1 MRCRFAL
8 ALLFVAAPA
17 APVAAYDL
25 MGVAWSD
32 DAIPVPYVVHQT
44 LSDDLTDAESLEGI
58 QMGYNAWSVL
68 PCSSMRWQYAGRT
81 QNRAWGADDGEN
93 VVTFLNDFWDDSGD
107 TLAITM
113 TMWGGWGDS
122 MSDADIKFNGVWHRW
137 AQFDGTP
144 AGGADATDLASVA
157 THEVGHALGLNHSG
171 VGEATMWPSVGPG
184 DANPRTLSADDIAGA
199 CAIYPTGQPAPRP
212 DELPP
217 PSPGTEP
224 ETPDAPVTPE
234 PGPPPALGG
243 FGEDCTAA
251 ECSPE
256 LMCITDRTGATFCS
270 RACSEDTDCGD
281 GYWCAPLAGGLSA
294 CARGQDDRPGL
305 AGLGETCGRQLACAA
320 GLRCIADA
328 GENYCVQDCG
338 ADALCPESFA
348 CAALA
353 SGRRVCVR
361 AQNGLPGTGEPCAD
375 DGRCAVGLICLSD
388 AGRRYCT
395 RTCAGD
401 DCGPGAACVAID
413 PEGMACRL
421 LTPETGL
428 APEAPVL
435 PEGAPPTL
443 GAPCKFSPGRPAC
456 EVGLACVDTVV
467 LDGSLVEPGYC
478 TVSCD
483 ATHCCPAGWGCT
495 LDVGGRGRCRM
506 QTEDTVGLECAPATP
521 GTAADR
527 PTAARHQGSDT
538 FGCAGTPLPLLLLLL
553 LGRRRRSGAREI
565 P

>member
-1 MRCRFAL
+1 MKRACLAAL
-8 ALLFVAAPA
+8 VLAAPPA
-17 APVAAYDL
+17 AAYDL
-25 MGVAWSD
+25 MGVSWSGD
-32 DAIPVPYVVHQT
+32 EIPVPYVVNAT

-58 QMGYNAWSVL
+58 QMGFNAWNVL

-81 QNRAWGADDGEN
+81 QNRGWGVDDGEN

-113 TMWGGWGDS
+113 TMWGGWGDA

-137 AQFDGTP
+137 AQFDGAP
-144 AGGADATDLASVA
+144 AGGADATDLASVT

-171 VGEATMWPSVGPG
+171 VPDATMWPSVGPG
-184 DANPRTLSADDIAGA
+184 DPNPRTLSADDIAGA
-199 CAIYPTGQPAPRP
+199 CALYATGQPAPRP
-212 DELPP
+212 EDLPP

-224 ETPDAPVTPE
+224 DEPSPPA
-234 PGPPPALGG
+234 PGPAPDPGL
-243 FGEDCTAA
+243 FGEDCTSA

-256 LMCITDRTGATFCS
+256 LMCITDRSGATFCS
-270 RACSEDTDCGD
+270 RACSDDAECGE
-281 GYWCAPLAGGLSA
+281 GYWCAPLAGGQSA
-294 CARGQDDRPGL
+294 CARGRDDRPGL
-305 AGLGETCGRQLACAA
+305 AGAGETCGRSNGCAA

-338 ADALCPESFA
+338 ADGLCSEGFA

-353 SGRRVCVR
+353 SGRQVCIR
-361 AQNGLPGTGEPCAD
+361 AENGLPRTGEACAS
-375 DGRCAVGLICLSD
+375 DGRCAVGLICLAD

-413 PEGMACRL
+413 PDGMACRL
-421 LTPETGL
+421 LTPGTET
-428 APEAPVL
+428 APEAPVV

-443 GAPCKFSPGRPAC
+443 GSPCVFAPGRPAC

-467 LDGSLVEPGYC
+467 LDGTLVEPGYC
-478 TVSCD
+478 TVACD
-483 ATHCCPAGWGCT
+483 AAHCCPEGLGCT
-495 LDVGGRGRCRM
+495 LDIGGHGRCRL
-506 QTEDTVGLECAPATP
+506 QVADEAGLECAPE
-521 GTAADR
+521 AAGADDDSPRPEGVKDR
-527 PTAARHQGSDT
+527 GSDT
-538 FGCAGTPLPLLLLLL
+538 FGCASTPLPLFLLLGLGF
-553 LGRRRRSGAREI
+553 GRRRRPSPRAV